1 MPSTLVNKLGSV
13 GLDKHWHLSA
23 TEHEISLTEIE
34 FALFRTFSAFSRWM
48 DDLALCSV
56 DGDSNCNGID
66 FAVLNVI
73 RMHDRPKALSDI
85 ARLLNRDDLSNM
97 QYTLRK
103 LIKAGLVE
111 KVGSEG
117 QKKGV
122 TYRVTDLGEIATE
135 RYAQFRRELLI
146 PMTQALAKSE
156 DRMEQVAKVLRLL
169 SGIYD
174 QAACVVAS
182 HRE

>member
-1 MPSTLVNKLGSV
+1 MSSLSHTLEGH
-13 GLDKHWHLSA
+13 GLDKHWHLA
-23 TEHEISLTEIE
+23 TSDHEVFVTEIE
-34 FALFRTFSAFSRWM
+34 FAMFRAFAAFSRWM
-48 DDLALCSV
+48 DDLALCSF
-56 DGDSNCNGID
+56 DGEAGCNGID

-103 LIKAGLVE
+103 LIKARLVD
-111 KVGSEG
+111 KVGGQS

-122 TYRVTDLGEIATE
+122 TYRVTERGAAATD
-135 RYAQFRRELLI
+135 RYAHFRRELLI
-146 PMTQALAKSE
+146 PMTESLAHG
-156 DRMEQVAKVLRLL
+156 EQKMDEVAKVLRLL

-174 QAACVVAS
+174 QAACVAAS

>member
-1 MPSTLVNKLGSV
+1 MNTLTHTLQAR
-13 GLDKHWHLSA
+13 GLDKHWHLSQSD
-23 TEHEISLTEIE
+23 HEVFVTEIE
-34 FALFRTFSAFSRWM
+34 FALFRAFAAFSRWM
-48 DDLALCSV
+48 DDLALCSSDA
-56 DGDSNCNGID
+56 DGSCNGID

-111 KVGSEG
+111 KVGGES
-117 QKKGV
+117 QRKGV
-122 TYRVTDLGEIATE
+122 TYRVTEQGAVATE
-135 RYAQFRRELLI
+135 RYAAFRRELLI
-146 PMTQALAKSE
+146 PMTQSLAE
-156 DRMEQVAKVLRLL
+156 GEQKMDEVAKVLRLL

-174 QAACVVAS
+174 QAACVAAS